1 MSLWIKWS
9 AGAHKDAIIASL
21 TDTQFRAFV
30 TILEIA
36 KEMRKGGEFRDR
48 QHLAAVIGPR
58 LNRAVPR
65 LIAEGLLEVSERGV
79 VAVSNW
85 SRWQVDPT
93 STLRQQRARAQKDP
107 MSRFGHALEREKSRE
122 REEKSQTLTKRGAV
136 LSVGEIIARGGRG

>member
-1 MSLWIKWS
+1 MNLWIKWS

-65 LIAEGLLEVSERGV
+65 LIAEGLLEVSQAGV

-85 SRWQVDPT
+85 SRWQVDAT
-93 STLRQQRARAQKDP
+93 SAQRQQRARAGKAVE
-107 MSRFGHALEREKSRE
+107 SRFGPALEKSRVEKSRE
-122 REEKSQTLTKRGAV
+122 EKTLTNGV
-136 LSVGEIIARGGRG
+136 FSVGEIIARGGRR

>member
-9 AGAHKDAIIASL
+9 AGAHRDAVIASL
-21 TDTQFRAFV
+21 TDTQFRAFI
-30 TILEIA
+30 TILEVA

-48 QHLAAVIGPR
+48 THLAAIIGPR
-58 LNRAVPR
+58 LGRAVPR
-65 LIAEGLLEVSERGV
+65 LIAEGLLDVSGGGV

-122 REEKSQTLTKRGAV
+122 REEREKTLTNGV
-136 LSVGEIIARGGRG
+136 FSVGEILARGGAK

>member
-1 MSLWIKWS
+1 MNLWIKWS

-58 LNRAVPR
+58 LNRAVSR
-65 LIAEGLLEVSERGV
+65 LIAEGLLEVSQGGV

-93 STLRQQRARAQKDP
+93 SAQRQQRARAGKGLE
-107 MSRFGHALEREKSRE
+107 SRFGHAPEREKSRE
-122 REEKSQTLTKRGAV
+122 EREKSQTLTKRGAV